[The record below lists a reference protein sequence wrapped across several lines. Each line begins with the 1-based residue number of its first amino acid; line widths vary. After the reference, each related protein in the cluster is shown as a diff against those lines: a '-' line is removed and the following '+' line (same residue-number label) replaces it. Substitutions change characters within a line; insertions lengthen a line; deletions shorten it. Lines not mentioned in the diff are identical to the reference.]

1 MFPGQSSRDAEMI
14 ERIVGRW
21 PAARQI
27 VDHASD
33 VLGRALRKHYAAGQ
47 ENAFKLNRDVQVG
60 VFLTSYLHQRALAD
74 HGIAGDLSLGLSLG
88 EYNHLVHIGA
98 LDFDDALRLV
108 DARGRVYDAG
118 PEGWMASVFPL
129 PAEDLHPHIETAREY
144 GAIEM
149 ANLNSPSQTVIAG
162 APAAVEAAARSIE
175 DAETG
180 VNVVVIER
188 RIPMH
193 TSLFRPVADA
203 LLPHLDAAPW
213 RAPHLP
219 YIPNVRAEMLTSPKP
234 EDFRTALAQHVYSP
248 VLWRR
253 SIETVAAHYGDA
265 RFIEVGPGRVL
276 YNLLQRSWLKN
287 PRYHTDGPDSA
298 ARFATVAKEIA
309 DAA

>member
-1 MFPGQSSRDAEMI
+1 MFPGQSSRSADMI
-14 ERIVGRW
+14 ERIVDLW
-21 PAARQI
+21 PAAQHI
-27 VDHASD
+27 IDHAAH
-33 VLGRALRKHYAAGQ
+33 VLGRPLREHYAAGQ
-47 ENAFKLNRDVQVG
+47 ERAFALNRDIQVG
-60 VFLTSYLHQRALAD
+60 VFLASYLHQQALAD
-74 HGIAGDLSLGLSLG
+74 HGLAGDLSLGLSLG

-108 DARGRVYDAG
+108 DARGRIYDTG

-129 PAEDLHPHIETAREY
+129 PAEDLRPHLEAARKY
-144 GAIEM
+144 GVIEM
-149 ANLNSPSQTVIAG
+149 ANLNSPAQTVIAG

-175 DAETG
+175 EEEIG

-213 RAPHLP
+213 RTPRLP
-219 YIPNVRAEMLTSPKP
+219 YIPNVRAEILTAPGP

-248 VLWRR
+248 VQWRR
-253 SIETVAAHYGDA
+253 SIETVAARHPDA

-287 PRYHTDGPDSA
+287 PISHTDRQDFA
-298 ARFATVAKEIA
+298 VQFATVA
-309 DAA
+309 